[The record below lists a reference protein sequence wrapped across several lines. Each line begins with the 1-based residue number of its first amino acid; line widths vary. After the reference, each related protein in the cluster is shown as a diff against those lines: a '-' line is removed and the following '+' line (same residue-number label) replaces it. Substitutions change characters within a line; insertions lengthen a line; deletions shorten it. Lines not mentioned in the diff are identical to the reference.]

1 MAERKQRRTKRFFP
15 GFLLYLLILSL
26 LLGAALFVLRD
37 FLRVYEATRPERA
50 LEQVRSDFAEH
61 RFGESCREAV
71 SALGLTLQSE
81 EEVMPFVS
89 ALLED
94 ARLVED
100 VTHNSEDRRVCRIV
114 ADGVECGRLT
124 LRQQE
129 PLAYGFAPWAVSEE
143 QFDFSPWLYSL
154 SVTVPGDYS
163 VYCGDTA
170 LDRSFVT
177 ETGVRYA
184 ALGECYDVLEGLP
197 TMLRYE
203 SGPLLSE
210 ASLRVFDASGREL
223 SPEEQNEDY
232 YLDTCTP
239 ERKEQMRAYADLFVR
254 HYVNFTAYRADY
266 HQLKAM
272 LAPGSAAATRLE
284 QAVGEQ
290 WWSGSSRCELLSAR
304 VKHCVDLGDGRLLL
318 DLSYETETTINGD
331 PVTATYSMRL
341 VLIELNGALQA
352 VHIFN
357 Y

>member
-1 MAERKQRRTKRFFP
+1 MTEQKKRRALRFLP
-15 GFLLYLLILSL
+15 GFLLYLLILAL

-37 FLRVYEATRPERA
+37 FLRAYEATRPERA

-81 EEVMPFVS
+81 EDAMPFVS

-100 VTHNSEDRRVCRIV
+100 VTQNNEDRRVYRIV
-114 ADGVECGRLT
+114 SDGVACGRLT

-154 SVTVPGDYS
+154 SVTVPEEYS
-163 VYCGDTA
+163 VKCGDTA
-170 LDRSFVT
+170 LDQSFVT
-177 ETGVRYA
+177 DTGIRYA
-184 ALGECYDVLEGLP
+184 ALGECYDDLEGLP

-203 SGPLLSE
+203 AGPLLS
-210 ASLRVFDASGREL
+210 AATLRVFDASGREL
-223 SPEEQNEDY
+223 SPEERNEDC
-232 YLDTCTP
+232 YLDNCSA
-239 ERKEQMRAYADLFVR
+239 ERKEQMRDFAELFVR
-254 HYVNFTAYRADY
+254 SYVNFTAYRADY

-272 LAPGSAAATRLE
+272 LAPGSAAAKRLD

-290 WWSGSSRCELLSAR
+290 WWSGSSTCDLLSNR
-304 VKHCVDLGDGRLLL
+304 VRHCVDLGDGRLLL
-318 DLSYETETTINGD
+318 DLSYETETTNAAGT
-331 PVTATYSMRL
+331 VTATYSMRL
-341 VLIELNGALQA
+341 VLIEQGGALQA